1 MVEIIEIKEKS
12 RVAVLGLGV
21 SGRSAAGYALFR
33 GAEVL
38 ISDSRPE
45 KQLSSEE
52 RALLSLPRVKWE
64 AGGHSHQFLAG
75 ANLVLLSPGVD
86 PDLPLLADLRR
97 QGVPVVGEL
106 AIVAGHLPVPLI
118 AVSGTNGKTTVTTLI
133 GELLAEGGKKV
144 FVGGNIGTPLYDY
157 LRDPAG
163 YEYVVA
169 ELSSFQLQSAGA
181 FTPDIAVL
189 LNITPDHLDRHHD
202 FAAYRAAKM
211 QLFANRPSGTPAIL
225 NGDDPVCREIAAGLG
240 HGCLLFGRGADCA
253 ARPEGEGVTLLW
265 QGDQE
270 RYHLQGTPL
279 ALGMGPLNAAAA
291 ILAGRCAGCRP
302 QEIQAALRR
311 FRPLAHRLELV
322 GEVDGVSFYDD
333 SKATNTGAV
342 VAALAHFAAPVVL
355 IAGGRDKGDDYR
367 LLRPAVAGRVKKVV
381 LLGEAAGLLEKA
393 LADVVVCV
401 RAESM
406 AEAVSLAAAAA
417 GGAGVVLLS
426 PACASFDM
434 FRSYGHR
441 GEEFRR
447 AVGALAAGGYCPR
460 EAAG

>member
-1 MVEIIEIKEKS
+1 MGELIEIHPQS

-21 SGRSAAGYALFR
+21 SGRSAVGYALYR

-38 ISDSRPE
+38 ISDSRSE
-45 KQLSSEE
+45 KQLCSEE

-64 AGGHSHQFLAG
+64 AGGHRRQFLTG
-75 ANLVLLSPGVD
+75 ADLILISPGVD
-86 PDLPLLADLRR
+86 PDLPLLSDLRR
-97 QGVPVVGEL
+97 EGMPVVGEL
-106 AIVAGHLPVPLI
+106 AVVAGHIPVPLI
-118 AVSGTNGKTTVTTLI
+118 AVSGTNGKTTVTMLI
-133 GELLAEGGKKV
+133 GELLTEGGKKV

-163 YEYVVA
+163 YAYVVA

-181 FTPDIAVL
+181 FAPDIAVL

-202 FAAYRAAKM
+202 FATYRAAKM
-211 QLFANRPSGTPAIL
+211 ELFANRLPGSPAIL
-225 NGDDPVCREIAAGLG
+225 NGDDPVCREIAAGLDG
-240 HGCLLFGRGADCA
+240 GCLLFGSGADCA
-253 ARPEGEGVTLLW
+253 ARPEGEGITLYW

-270 RYHLQGTPL
+270 RYLLQGTPL

-291 ILAGRCAGCRP
+291 ILAARCAGCRP
-302 QEIQAALRR
+302 RAIQAALQR

-322 GEVDGVSFYDD
+322 AEIDGVTFYDD

-342 VAALAHFAAPVVL
+342 VAALANFTVPVVL

-381 LLGEAAGLLEKA
+381 LLGEAAGLLEDA
-393 LADVVVCV
+393 LADVVACV

-406 AEAVSLAAAAA
+406 AEAVELAAEAA

-447 AVGALAAGGYCPR
+447 AVLALAAGGYCAR

>member
-1 MVEIIEIKEKS
+1 
-12 RVAVLGLGV
+12 
-21 SGRSAAGYALFR
+21 
-33 GAEVL
+33 
-38 ISDSRPE
+38 
-45 KQLSSEE
+45 
-52 RALLSLPRVKWE
+52 
-64 AGGHSHQFLAG
+64 
-75 ANLVLLSPGVD
+75 
-86 PDLPLLADLRR
+86 
-97 QGVPVVGEL
+97 
-106 AIVAGHLPVPLI
+106 
-118 AVSGTNGKTTVTTLI
+118 
-133 GELLAEGGKKV
+133 
-144 FVGGNIGTPLYDY
+144 
-157 LRDPAG
+157 
-163 YEYVVA
+163 
-169 ELSSFQLQSAGA
+169 
-181 FTPDIAVL
+181 
-189 LNITPDHLDRHHD
+189 
-202 FAAYRAAKM
+202 
-211 QLFANRPSGTPAIL
+211 
-225 NGDDPVCREIAAGLG
+225 
-240 HGCLLFGRGADCA
+240 GCLLFGRGADCA

-270 RYHLQGTPL
+270 RYLLQETPL

-291 ILAGRCAGCRP
+291 ILAGRCAGCCP

-322 GEVDGVSFYDD
+322 GEVDGVTFYDD

>member
-1 MVEIIEIKEKS
+1 MGEIIEIKRKS

-21 SGRSAAGYALFR
+21 SGRAAAGYALFR

-38 ISDSRPE
+38 ISDSRSE

-52 RALLSLPRVKWE
+52 RALLSQPRVKWE
-64 AGGHSHQFLAG
+64 AGGHSHQFLAE
-75 ANLVLLSPGVD
+75 ANLVLLSPGID

-106 AIVAGHLPVPLI
+106 AVVARQIPVPLI

-133 GELLAEGGKKV
+133 GELLTEGGKKV

-169 ELSSFQLQSAGA
+169 ELSSFQLQSIGA
-181 FTPDIAVL
+181 FAPDIAVL

-202 FAAYRAAKM
+202 FATYRAAKM
-211 QLFANRPSGTPAIL
+211 QLFANRSRGTPAIL
-225 NGDDPVCREIAAGLG
+225 NGDDPVCREIAADLDG
-240 HGCLLFGRGADCA
+240 GCLLFGSGADCA

-270 RYHLQGTPL
+270 RYLLQETPL

-291 ILAGRCAGCRP
+291 ILAGRCAGCCP

-311 FRPLAHRLELV
+311 
-322 GEVDGVSFYDD
+322 
-333 SKATNTGAV
+333 
-342 VAALAHFAAPVVL
+342 
-355 IAGGRDKGDDYR
+355 
-367 LLRPAVAGRVKKVV
+367 
-381 LLGEAAGLLEKA
+381 
-393 LADVVVCV
+393 
-401 RAESM
+401 
-406 AEAVSLAAAAA
+406 
-417 GGAGVVLLS
+417 
-426 PACASFDM
+426 
-434 FRSYGHR
+434 
-441 GEEFRR
+441 
-447 AVGALAAGGYCPR
+447 
-460 EAAG
+460 